1 MGTFGVYVVVQFYPW
16 FNFYFL
22 LFQTHYHT
30 IPYPKTKQNVK
41 WLKVDTVITNESVL
55 LTFGE
60 CAACNTA
67 SSTFPSSN
75 NWNENNNSF
84 SKKKMLRVLE
94 FKMSS
99 IIRGI
104 FYILIIHGLCNQQSR
119 RFAGV
124 NRHPTSYPMRI
135 FVFGKPK

>member
-16 FNFYFL
+16 FNSYFL

-41 WLKVDTVITNESVL
+41 WLNVDTVISNESVL

-84 SKKKMLRVLE
+84 SKKNAA
-94 FKMSS
+94 ST
-99 IIRGI
+99 GI
-104 FYILIIHGLCNQQSR
+104 QNVKYNKGYILYTDNPWT
-119 RFAGV
+119 V
-124 NRHPTSYPMRI
+124 
-135 FVFGKPK
+135 